1 MAATDMSGKVLTVLG
16 PMDPAELGVTIT
28 HEHLLLDITC
38 YVTEAPEA
46 SKRAVRDAP
55 VTIESLSQMPDLF
68 SYSMDNMRLL
78 DERAATEEVLQYRYA
93 GGDSLVDTTSISIA
107 RDPLA
112 LARISRA
119 TGLNIVMG
127 GSYYVPVSH
136 PPDMD
141 ERSEDSIVEEIV
153 RDVTVGVRDT
163 GVRSGVI
170 GEIGNVD
177 PLTDNQRKVLRASGR
192 AQAETGAPVSVH
204 PSRLPE
210 NKMELIE
217 TLISAGADPRQI
229 IMGHMDG
236 YIGQYRDQILEIA
249 EKGCYI
255 EIDVFGWEESAII
268 ARFLP
273 DVRPANDVERLD
285 NMEYLVEQGYL
296 DRILIAQ
303 DVCQKWMCTR
313 YGGKGY
319 AHILDNIVPR
329 MRKRGW
335 TEEQVHTILVDNP
348 ASALAFK

>member
-1 MAATDMSGKVLTVLG
+1 MSENEMSGKALTVLG
-16 PMDPAELGVTIT
+16 PIDPAELGVTIT

-38 YVTEAPEA
+38 YVTEAQEA
-46 SKRAVRDAP
+46 SRRAFRDAP
-55 VTIESLSQMPDLF
+55 VTIESLSQLADLF
-68 SYSMDNMRLL
+68 SYSLDNMRLL
-78 DERAATEEVLQYRYA
+78 DEKAAIEEVLEYRYS
-93 GGDSLVDTTSISIA
+93 GGESLVDTTSISIA

-127 GSYYVPVSH
+127 GSYYVPLSH

-141 ERSEDSIVEEIV
+141 DRTEDSIAEEIV
-153 RDVTVGVRDT
+153 RDITVGVGDT

-177 PLTDNQRKVLRASGR
+177 PITDNQRKVLRASGR
-192 AQAETGAPVSVH
+192 AQAETGAPISVH

-210 NKMELIE
+210 NKMEIIE
-217 TLISAGADPRQI
+217 TLTSAGADPRQI

-236 YIGQYRDQILEIA
+236 YLGQYRDHVQELVET
-249 EKGCYI
+249 GCYI
-255 EIDVFGWEESAII
+255 EVDVFGWEESSII

-273 DVRPANDVERLD
+273 DVRSTNDVERLE
-285 NMEYLVEQGYL
+285 NLEYLIEQGYL

-329 MRKRGW
+329 MRQRGW
-335 TEEQVHTILVDNP
+335 TEEQVHAVLVDNP
-348 ASALAFK
+348 RRALTFK